1 MRLQERIQEY
11 IESFDGENISSSV
24 GAQSTQ
30 RKRDLIKECYHED
43 LLKYCY
49 WHWLI
54 TSANLIE
61 NERVIEEVDWRQQ
74 DEW

>member
-49 WHWLI
+49 WH
-54 TSANLIE
+54 
-61 NERVIEEVDWRQQ
+61 
-74 DEW
+74 